1 MFVHGE
7 AVKEHISSDYRVC
20 VFRWLRPPSVS
31 KPSSVLVLPLAGGR
45 PSCLPPGP
53 PPPAP
58 CPKMPL
64 ITQQGRR
71 PSYPSPAPGESSWDA
86 LSEGQG
92 AGDAWLPPLE
102 WCGAGVGMGAWT
114 LHSLPAHTRA
124 SVHLNWTFE
133 PSWISL
139 IFQLVKNP
147 PVMWETCV
155 RSLGWEDPLE
165 KGKATHYS
173 ILAWRIPW
181 TV

>member
-1 MFVHGE
+1 MAETPECLKTILCTCASLGRRQTLL
-7 AVKEHISSDYRVC
+7 SSPRTT
-20 VFRWLRPPSVS
+20 
-31 KPSSVLVLPLAGGR
+31 
-45 PSCLPPGP
+45 
-53 PPPAP
+53 PPAP